1 MKLGFVSAAIIMIAA
16 CPLSAAM
23 AATITIEIH
32 DVASAQGDVLV
43 TLCDEATFLKRCTH
57 SAVTPAKRG
66 DVEVKFINI
75 APGRY
80 AVMAYH
86 DENRD
91 KRLNRSLIGIPTEGA
106 GFSKQA
112 MGKAG
117 PPRFSDAAVN
127 VAQTDATLAVDLV
140 YY

>member
-1 MKLGFVSAAIIMIAA
+1 MLSA
-16 CPLSAAM
+16 CPLSEAL
-23 AATITIEIH
+23 AATITVEIR
-32 DVASAQGDVLV
+32 DVASNKGNVLV
-43 TLCDEATFLKRCTH
+43 ALCDEATFLKRCAY
-57 SAVTPAKRG
+57 SAMAPAKRG
-66 DVEVKFINI
+66 GVAVRFAHI

-86 DENRD
+86 DENSD
-91 KRLNRSLIGIPTEGA
+91 KRLNRSLFGIPTEGA
-106 GFSKQA
+106 GFSRQA

-127 VAQTDATLAVDLV
+127 VAQADATLAVDLI